1 MAIFW
6 QFNKAGFESLPLEV
20 LSIYPDGF
28 TRHKVADW
36 NCRNFIRVE
45 NEIETYLPTSNK
57 SRSLAT
63 KFSMFTSVLVFWVIL
78 VNIGYD
84 VHNNTF
90 DWGKGVLMLGILLFV
105 GLAIGRFTVTL
116 MAKPLQNLAAGM
128 KKAQLGQLEKI
139 QVSRTGD
146 EIQFVGEVFNETIQ
160 ALKERD
166 RQIAEHREM
175 LEARIQQRTDA
186 LREAM
191 ERALAASQA
200 KSEFLANM
208 SHELRT
214 PMNGILGMLDVVLES
229 SLSGEQREELE
240 TAQRCAHSLLALLND
255 ILDLSK
261 IESGKMGLERIP
273 FQLKAVVNEAIKT
286 HQVRARQKRIE
297 LMAEV
302 APEVADTVYGD
313 PMRLRQVIGNLLS
326 NAIKFTESG
335 HVRVILRTATDGKEG
350 RTEFDL
356 IVEDTGV
363 GIPTDKLDKIFDK
376 FTQADGSIT
385 RRFGGTGLGLT
396 ITRRLVEM
404 FGGRIWVESS
414 EGQGSKFFVR
424 IPLEVAQK
432 SKRTVVETKDSGPER
447 VSLDGRKPQILLVED
462 NAVNQKVVLAILSKR
477 GFHVD
482 IAANGLEAL
491 SALQKGKYD
500 LVLMDVQMPY
510 MDGIEATRKIRSEL
524 RLTELP
530 IIAMTAHAM
539 TGDRERCIEAGM
551 NDYASKPVNPATLV
565 HTIMRY
571 LDASAEAAP
580 AKAETVKAATT
591 VNEPQAIP
599 EVAPLQAIDRGLA
612 ARLTDNDTNLF
623 EGMLLLFLQMAPE
636 RLEKIQ
642 TAVARND
649 RAALEREVRKIR
661 SAAERIAAVSVA
673 ESAMRLMD
681 AVESRQQE
689 DIQQSLMALETQILR
704 LSRHSSDSAKPTE
717 QDAQQ
722 LRAS

>member
-1 MAIFW
+1 
-6 QFNKAGFESLPLEV
+6 
-20 LSIYPDGF
+20 
-28 TRHKVADW
+28 
-36 NCRNFIRVE
+36 
-45 NEIETYLPTSNK
+45 
-57 SRSLAT
+57 
-63 KFSMFTSVLVFWVIL
+63 MFTSVLVFWVIL

>member
-1 MAIFW
+1 M
-6 QFNKAGFESLPLEV
+6 
-20 LSIYPDGF
+20 
-28 TRHKVADW
+28 
-36 NCRNFIRVE
+36 
-45 NEIETYLPTSNK
+45 
-57 SRSLAT
+57 AT
-63 KFSMFTSVLVFWVIL
+63 KFSMFTSVLVLWVIL
-78 VNIGYD
+78 VNIAYD
-84 VHNNTF
+84 VHNSTF
-90 DWGKGVLMLGILLFV
+90 DLGKGVLMVAILLV
-105 GLAIGRFTVTL
+105 VALSIGRFTVTL

-128 KKAQLGQLEKI
+128 KKAQMGQLEKI

-166 RQIAEHREM
+166 RQIEEHREM

-240 TAQRCAHSLLALLND
+240 TAQRCAHSLLSLLND

-261 IESGKMGLERIP
+261 IESGKMGLEKIP
-273 FQLKAVVNEAIKT
+273 FQLKSVVNEAIKT
-286 HQVRARQKRIE
+286 YQARARQKRVD
-297 LMAEV
+297 LVAEV
-302 APEVADTVYGD
+302 SPDVADTVYGD
-313 PMRLRQVIGNLLS
+313 PMRLRQVLGNLLS

-335 HVRVILRTATDGKEG
+335 HVRVFLRNAADPKDG
-350 RTEFDL
+350 RSEFEL
-356 IVEDTGV
+356 IVEDSGV
-363 GIPTDKLDKIFDK
+363 GIPSDKLEKIFDK

-385 RRFGGTGLGLT
+385 RRYGGTGLGLT

-404 FGGRIWVESS
+404 FGGKIWVESI

-424 IPLEVAQK
+424 IPLEVALK
-432 SKRTVVETKDSGPER
+432 PKRAVVEEKSNGSEKI
-447 VSLDGRKPQILLVED
+447 SLEGRSPQILLVED

-477 GFHVD
+477 GFHVE

-491 SALQKGKYD
+491 TALQKNVFD

-510 MDGIEATRKIRSEL
+510 MDGIEATRKIREEL
-524 RLTELP
+524 GLRDLP

-551 NDYASKPVNPATLV
+551 NDYASKPVNPTTLV

-571 LDASAEAAP
+571 LDAAVEQPAPVAVEAP
-580 AKAETVKAATT
+580 A
-591 VNEPQAIP
+591 IP
-599 EVAPLQAIDRGLA
+599 GVSPLQTIDHGLA
-612 ARLTDNDTNLF
+612 ARLTDNDNNLF
-623 EGMLLLFLQMAPE
+623 QGMLLLFLQMAPE
-636 RLEKIQ
+636 RIEKIQ
-642 TAVARND
+642 TAIARND
-649 RAALEREVRKIR
+649 RNAIEREVRKIR

-673 ESAMRLMD
+673 ESAMRLME
-681 AVESRQQE
+681 AVQEQRQDE
-689 DIQQSLMALETQILR
+689 MLSSLIALESQILR
-704 LSRHSSDSAKPTE
+704 LSRHSSDSSKAPASAE
-717 QDAQQ
+717 QDSQH
-722 LRAS
+722 LKAS

>member
-1 MAIFW
+1 
-6 QFNKAGFESLPLEV
+6 
-20 LSIYPDGF
+20 
-28 TRHKVADW
+28 
-36 NCRNFIRVE
+36 
-45 NEIETYLPTSNK
+45 
-57 SRSLAT
+57 
-63 KFSMFTSVLVFWVIL
+63 MFTSVLVLWVIL
-78 VNIGYD
+78 VNIAYD
-84 VHNNTF
+84 VHNSTF
-90 DWGKGVLMLGILLFV
+90 DLGKGVLMVAILLV
-105 GLAIGRFTVTL
+105 VALSIGRFTVTL

-128 KKAQLGQLEKI
+128 KKAQMGQLEKI

-166 RQIAEHREM
+166 RQIEEHREM

-208 SHELRT
+208 SHVLRT

-240 TAQRCAHSLLALLND
+240 TAQRCAHSLLSLLND

-261 IESGKMGLERIP
+261 IESGKMGLEKIP
-273 FQLKAVVNEAIKT
+273 FQLKSVVNEAIKT
-286 HQVRARQKRIE
+286 YQARARQKRVD
-297 LMAEV
+297 LVAEV
-302 APEVADTVYGD
+302 SPDVADTVYGD
-313 PMRLRQVIGNLLS
+313 PMRLRQVLGNLLS

-335 HVRVILRTATDGKEG
+335 HVRVFLRNAADPKDG
-350 RTEFDL
+350 RSEFEL
-356 IVEDTGV
+356 IVEDSGV
-363 GIPTDKLDKIFDK
+363 GIPSDKLEKIFDK

-385 RRFGGTGLGLT
+385 RRYGGTGLGLT

-404 FGGRIWVESS
+404 FGGKIWVESI

-424 IPLEVAQK
+424 IPLEVALK
-432 SKRTVVETKDSGPER
+432 PKRAVVEEKSNGSEKI
-447 VSLDGRKPQILLVED
+447 SLEGRSPQILLVED

-477 GFHVD
+477 GFHVE

-491 SALQKGKYD
+491 TALQKNVFD

-510 MDGIEATRKIRSEL
+510 MDGIEATRKIREEL
-524 RLTELP
+524 GLRDLP

-551 NDYASKPVNPATLV
+551 NDYASKPVNPTTLV

-571 LDASAEAAP
+571 LDAAVEQPAPVAVEAP
-580 AKAETVKAATT
+580 A
-591 VNEPQAIP
+591 IP
-599 EVAPLQAIDRGLA
+599 GVSPLQTIDHGLA
-612 ARLTDNDTNLF
+612 ARLTDNDNNLF
-623 EGMLLLFLQMAPE
+623 QGMLLLFLQMAPE
-636 RLEKIQ
+636 RIEKIQ
-642 TAVARND
+642 TAIARND
-649 RAALEREVRKIR
+649 RNAIEREVRKIR

-673 ESAMRLMD
+673 ESAMRLME
-681 AVESRQQE
+681 AVQEQRQDE
-689 DIQQSLMALETQILR
+689 MLSSLIALESQILR
-704 LSRHSSDSAKPTE
+704 LSRHSSDSSKAPASAE
-717 QDAQQ
+717 QDSQH
-722 LRAS
+722 LKAS

>member
-1 MAIFW
+1 
-6 QFNKAGFESLPLEV
+6 
-20 LSIYPDGF
+20 
-28 TRHKVADW
+28 
-36 NCRNFIRVE
+36 
-45 NEIETYLPTSNK
+45 
-57 SRSLAT
+57 
-63 KFSMFTSVLVFWVIL
+63 MFTSVLVLWVIL
-78 VNIGYD
+78 VNIAYD
-84 VHNNTF
+84 IHYNTF
-90 DWGKGVLMLGILLFV
+90 DLGKGVLMVAILLV
-105 GLAIGRFTVTL
+105 VAVAIGRFTVTL

-166 RQIAEHREM
+166 LQIEEHREM

-240 TAQRCAHSLLALLND
+240 TAQRCAHSLLSLLND

-261 IESGKMGLERIP
+261 IESGKMGLEKIP
-273 FQLKAVVNEAIKT
+273 FQLKSVVNEAIKT
-286 HQVRARQKRIE
+286 HQARARQKRVE
-297 LMAEV
+297 LV
-302 APEVADTVYGD
+302 ADVSPDVADTVYGD
-313 PMRLRQVIGNLLS
+313 PMRLRQVLGNLLS

-335 HVRVILRTATDGKEG
+335 QVRVFLRNAADPREG
-350 RTEFDL
+350 RSEFEL
-356 IVEDTGV
+356 VVEDTGV
-363 GIPTDKLDKIFDK
+363 GIPADKLEKIFDK

-385 RRFGGTGLGLT
+385 RRYGGTGLGLT

-404 FGGRIWVESS
+404 FGGKIWVEST

-424 IPLEVAQK
+424 LPLEVALK
-432 SKRTVVETKDSGPER
+432 PKRATAAVKNSGNEKI
-447 VSLDGRKPQILLVED
+447 SLDGRSPQILLVED

-477 GFHVD
+477 GFHVE

-491 SALQKGKYD
+491 SALQKNVFD

-510 MDGIEATRKIRSEL
+510 MDGIEATRKIREEL
-524 RLTELP
+524 GLRDLP

-539 TGDRERCIEAGM
+539 TGDRERCIQAGM
-551 NDYASKPVNPATLV
+551 NDYASKPVNPTTLV

-571 LDASAEAAP
+571 LDASVDQPSVE
-580 AKAETVKAATT
+580 VAATA
-591 VNEPQAIP
+591 AIP
-599 EVAPLQAIDRGLA
+599 GVAPLQAIDHGLA
-612 ARLTDNDTNLF
+612 ARLTDNDNSLF
-623 EGMLLLFLQMAPE
+623 QGMLLLFLQMAPE
-636 RLEKIQ
+636 RIEKIQ
-642 TAVARND
+642 TAIARND
-649 RAALEREVRKIR
+649 DSAIEREVRKIR

-673 ESAMRLMD
+673 ESAMRLME
-681 AVESRQQE
+681 AFQEHRQE
-689 DIQQSLMALETQILR
+689 DMQSSLIALESQILR
-704 LSRHSSDSAKPTE
+704 LSRHSSDSANTAAADQNAK
-717 QDAQQ
+717 Q
-722 LRAS
+722 LKAS

>member
-1 MAIFW
+1 
-6 QFNKAGFESLPLEV
+6 
-20 LSIYPDGF
+20 
-28 TRHKVADW
+28 
-36 NCRNFIRVE
+36 
-45 NEIETYLPTSNK
+45 
-57 SRSLAT
+57 
-63 KFSMFTSVLVFWVIL
+63 MFTSVLVFWVIL

-90 DWGKGVLMLGILLFV
+90 DWGKGVLMLAILLLV

-273 FQLKAVVNEAIKT
+273 FQLKSVVNEAIKT

-297 LMAEV
+297 LVADV
-302 APEVADTVYGD
+302 APEVAETVYGD

-335 HVRVILRTATDGKEG
+335 HVRVILRSAIDGKEG

-356 IVEDTGV
+356 VVEDTGV
-363 GIPTDKLDKIFDK
+363 GIPADKLDKIFDK

-404 FGGRIWVESS
+404 FGGRIWVESN
-414 EGQGSKFFVR
+414 EGTGSKFFVR

-432 SKRTVVETKDSGPER
+432 SKRAVVEAKDNGPDL
-447 VSLDGRKPQILLVED
+447 VSLDGRTPEILLVED

-524 RLTELP
+524 RLTDLP

-539 TGDRERCIEAGM
+539 TGDRERCLEAGM
-551 NDYASKPVNPATLV
+551 NDYASKPVNPSTLV

-571 LDASAEAAP
+571 LDASTEAAP
-580 AKAETVKAATT
+580 AKPETVEAPVQAKEG
-591 VNEPQAIP
+591 NAIP
-599 EVAPLQAIDRGLA
+599 ELAPLQAIDRSLA

-649 RAALEREVRKIR
+649 RAALEREVRKMR

-704 LSRHSSDSAKPTE
+704 LSRHSSDSAKPADPAN

>member
-1 MAIFW
+1 
-6 QFNKAGFESLPLEV
+6 
-20 LSIYPDGF
+20 
-28 TRHKVADW
+28 
-36 NCRNFIRVE
+36 
-45 NEIETYLPTSNK
+45 
-57 SRSLAT
+57 
-63 KFSMFTSVLVFWVIL
+63 MFTSVLVLWVIL

-84 VHNNTF
+84 VHNNMF
-90 DWGKGVLMLGILLFV
+90 DWGKGVLMFGILMLV
-105 GLAIGRFTVTL
+105 ALAIGRFTVTL

-128 KKAQLGQLEKI
+128 KKAQMGQLEKI

-261 IESGKMGLERIP
+261 IESGKMGLEKIP
-273 FQLKAVVNEAIKT
+273 FQLKSVVNEAIKT
-286 HQVRARQKRIE
+286 HQARARQKRVE
-297 LMAEV
+297 LVAEV

-313 PMRLRQVIGNLLS
+313 PMRLRQVLGNLLS

-335 HVRVILRTATDGKEG
+335 QVRVYLRCAADSKES
-350 RTEFDL
+350 RPEYDL

-363 GIPTDKLDKIFDK
+363 GIPADKLEKIFDK

-385 RRFGGTGLGLT
+385 RRYGGTGLGLT

-404 FGGRIWVESS
+404 FGGRIWVESV
-414 EGQGSKFFVR
+414 EGKGSKFFVR
-424 IPLEVAQK
+424 LPLETAQK
-432 SKRTVVETKDSGPER
+432 TKRAVAEQKESGAER
-447 VSLDGRKPQILLVED
+447 VSVDGRTPQILLVED

-477 GFHVD
+477 GFHVE

-491 SALQKGKYD
+491 TAVQKSQFD

-510 MDGIEATRKIRSEL
+510 MDGIEATRKIREEL
-524 RLTELP
+524 RMTELP

-539 TGDRERCIEAGM
+539 TGDRERCLNAGM
-551 NDYASKPVNPATLV
+551 NDYASKPVNPSTLV

-571 LDASAEAAP
+571 LDRSSEQPTAPKPVEAPPVPVAAEAP
-580 AKAETVKAATT
+580 AQ
-591 VNEPQAIP
+591 PIP

-612 ARLTDNDTNLF
+612 ARLTDNDSGLF

-642 TAVARND
+642 TAVARQD
-649 RAALEREVRKIR
+649 RSAVERELRKIR

-681 AVESRQQE
+681 AMESRQQE
-689 DIQQSLMALETQILR
+689 DIQQSLMALESQILR
-704 LSRHSSDSAKPTE
+704 LSRHASDPAKKPNA
-717 QDAQQ
+717 DAESQQ
-722 LRAS
+722 LKAS

>member
-1 MAIFW
+1 M
-6 QFNKAGFESLPLEV
+6 
-20 LSIYPDGF
+20 
-28 TRHKVADW
+28 
-36 NCRNFIRVE
+36 
-45 NEIETYLPTSNK
+45 
-57 SRSLAT
+57 
-63 KFSMFTSVLVFWVIL
+63 LVFWVIL
-78 VNIGYD
+78 VNLGYD

-90 DWGKGVLMLGILLFV
+90 DWGKGVLMLVILLFV
-105 GLAIGRFTVTL
+105 HLAIGRFTGTL

-166 RQIAEHREM
+166 RQIAEHREL
-175 LEARIQQRTDA
+175 LEVRIQQRTDA

-229 SLSGEQREELE
+229 SISGEQREELE

-273 FQLKAVVNEAIKT
+273 FQLKSVVSESIKT

-297 LMAEV
+297 LLAEV

-313 PMRLRQVIGNLLS
+313 PMRLRQVIGNLLG

-335 HVRVILRTATDGKEG
+335 HVRVILRAATEGKEG

-356 IVEDTGV
+356 VVEDTGV
-363 GIPTDKLDKIFDK
+363 GIPADKIDKIFDK

-404 FGGRIWVESS
+404 FGGKIWVESI
-414 EGQGSKFFVR
+414 EGLGSKFFVR

-432 SKRTVVETKDSGPER
+432 SKRALVETKESGAER
-447 VSLDGRKPQILLVED
+447 VSLDGRAPQILLVED
-462 NAVNQKVVLAILSKR
+462 NAVNQKVVLAILTKR
-477 GFHVD
+477 GFHVEV
-482 IAANGLEAL
+482 AGNGLEAI
-491 SALQKGKYD
+491 SALQKGQYD

-510 MDGIEATRKIRSEL
+510 MDGIEATRKIREEL
-524 RLTELP
+524 HLTTLP

-539 TGDRERCIEAGM
+539 TGDRERCIQAGM
-551 NDYASKPVNPATLV
+551 NDYASKPVNPSTLV

-571 LDASAEAAP
+571 LDAGSEPVRVQIESVAEASP
-580 AKAETVKAATT
+580 AIET
-591 VNEPQAIP
+591 QALP
-599 EVAPLQAIDRGLA
+599 GPLPLQAIDRGLA

-642 TAVARND
+642 TAVARDD
-649 RAALEREVRKIR
+649 RNSLERELRKIR

-673 ESAMRLMD
+673 ESAMRLME
-681 AVESRQQE
+681 AVESRQQDE
-689 DIQQSLMALETQILR
+689 IQQSLVSLESQILR
-704 LSRHSSDSAKPTE
+704 LSRHSSDAAQPDSSKPDS
-717 QDAQQ
+717 QH
-722 LRAS
+722 LKAS

>member
-1 MAIFW
+1 
-6 QFNKAGFESLPLEV
+6 
-20 LSIYPDGF
+20 
-28 TRHKVADW
+28 
-36 NCRNFIRVE
+36 
-45 NEIETYLPTSNK
+45 
-57 SRSLAT
+57 
-63 KFSMFTSVLVFWVIL
+63 MFTSLLVLWVIL

-84 VHNNTF
+84 VHNHTF
-90 DWGKGVLMLGILLFV
+90 DWGKGVLMFGILLLV
-105 GLAIGRFTVTL
+105 GLSIGRFTVTI
-116 MAKPLQNLAAGM
+116 MAKPLRNLAAGM
-128 KKAQLGQLEKI
+128 KKVQMGQLEKI

-146 EIQFVGEVFNETIQ
+146 EIQFVGEVFNETIH

-166 RQIAEHREM
+166 RQIEEHREM

-229 SLSGEQREELE
+229 SLTEEQREELE

-261 IESGKMGLERIP
+261 IESGKMGLEKIP
-273 FQLKAVVNEAIKT
+273 FQLKSVVSEAIKT
-286 HQVRARQKRIE
+286 HQARARQKRIE
-297 LMAEV
+297 LVAEV

-313 PMRLRQVIGNLLS
+313 PMRFRQILGNLLS

-335 HVRVILRTATDGKEG
+335 HVRVTLRNAVDGREG
-350 RTEFDL
+350 RSEYDL

-363 GIPTDKLDKIFDK
+363 GIPEDKLEKIFDK

-404 FGGRIWVESS
+404 FGGRIWVESV
-414 EGQGSKFFVR
+414 EGKGSKFNIR

-432 SKRTVVETKDSGPER
+432 PRHAAAEQKSVGADKI
-447 VSLDGRKPQILLVED
+447 SLHGRQPQILLVED
-462 NAVNQKVVLAILSKR
+462 NAVNQKVVLAILTKR
-477 GFHVD
+477 GFHVE

-491 SALQKGKYD
+491 AAVQKAQFD

-510 MDGIEATRKIRSEL
+510 MDGIEATRKIREEL
-524 RLTELP
+524 GMTTLP

-539 TGDRERCIEAGM
+539 TGDRERCINAGM
-551 NDYASKPVNPATLV
+551 NDYASKPVNPTTLV

-571 LDASAEAAP
+571 LDSAPEAPAAGSIAAPVAESQNLKPSTEEAAS
-580 AKAETVKAATT
+580 
-591 VNEPQAIP
+591 IP
-599 EVAPLQAIDRGLA
+599 GVGPLQAIDRGLA
-612 ARLTDNDTNLF
+612 ARLTDNDSNLF

-649 RAALEREVRKIR
+649 RSSLEREVRKMR

-673 ESAMRLMD
+673 ESAMKLME
-681 AVESRQQE
+681 AVEAQQQSE
-689 DIQQSLMALETQILR
+689 VQLSLMALETQILR
-704 LSRHSSDSAKPTE
+704 LSRHTGERHTADPAKTAEDSESKR
-717 QDAQQ
+717 

>member
-1 MAIFW
+1 
-6 QFNKAGFESLPLEV
+6 
-20 LSIYPDGF
+20 
-28 TRHKVADW
+28 
-36 NCRNFIRVE
+36 
-45 NEIETYLPTSNK
+45 
-57 SRSLAT
+57 
-63 KFSMFTSVLVFWVIL
+63 MFTSALVFWVIL

-90 DWGKGVLMLGILLFV
+90 DWGKGVLMLAILLLV
-105 GLAIGRFTVTL
+105 GLAIGRFTMTL

-128 KKAQLGQLEKI
+128 KRAQMGQLEKI

-175 LEARIQQRTDA
+175 LEARIQQRTEA

-191 ERALAASQA
+191 ERALAASHA

-229 SLSGEQREELE
+229 SLSVEQREELE

-273 FQLKAVVNEAIKT
+273 FQLKSVVNEAIKT
-286 HQVRARQKRIE
+286 HHVRARQKRID
-297 LMAEV
+297 LVADV
-302 APEVADTVYGD
+302 APEVPETVYGD

-335 HVRVILRTATDGKEG
+335 RVSVVLRADSECKEG
-350 RTEFDL
+350 RNEFEL
-356 IVEDTGV
+356 VVEDTGV
-363 GIPTDKLDKIFDK
+363 GIPADKLDKIFDK

-385 RRFGGTGLGLT
+385 RRFGGSGLGLT

-404 FGGRIWVESS
+404 FGGRIWVESN
-414 EGQGSKFFVR
+414 EGKGSKFFVR

-432 SKRTVVETKDSGPER
+432 SKRSVVETKDSGREHI
-447 VSLDGRKPQILLVED
+447 STDGRTPEILLVED
-462 NAVNQKVVLAILSKR
+462 NAVNQKVVLTILSKR
-477 GFHVD
+477 GFRVD
-482 IAANGLEAL
+482 IASNGLEAL

-510 MDGIEATRKIRSEL
+510 MDGIEATRKIRSEM
-524 RLTELP
+524 RLTQLP
-530 IIAMTAHAM
+530 VIAMTAHAM
-539 TGDRERCIEAGM
+539 TGDRERCLESGM
-551 NDYASKPVNPATLV
+551 NDYVSKPVNPATLV
-565 HTIMRY
+565 HTIIRY
-571 LDASAEAAP
+571 LDSVAETLP
-580 AKAETVKAATT
+580 AKVESVEAPLEAKEAKAGAEL
-591 VNEPQAIP
+591 
-599 EVAPLQAIDRGLA
+599 APLQTIDGSLA
-612 ARLTDNDTNLF
+612 ARLTDDDSNLF

-642 TAVARND
+642 MAVSRND
-649 RAALEREVRKIR
+649 RSALEREVRRIR
-661 SAAERIAAVSVA
+661 LAAERIAAVSVA
-673 ESAMRLMD
+673 ESALRLMD
-681 AVESRQQE
+681 AIESRRQE
-689 DIQQSLMALETQILR
+689 EVEQSLNALETQILR
-704 LSRHSSDSAKPTE
+704 LSRHSAVSAKPADPAS

>member
-1 MAIFW
+1 
-6 QFNKAGFESLPLEV
+6 
-20 LSIYPDGF
+20 
-28 TRHKVADW
+28 
-36 NCRNFIRVE
+36 
-45 NEIETYLPTSNK
+45 
-57 SRSLAT
+57 
-63 KFSMFTSVLVFWVIL
+63 MFTSVLVFWVIL

-84 VHNNTF
+84 VHNNMF
-90 DWGKGVLMLGILLFV
+90 DWGKGALMLAILLLV

-273 FQLKAVVNEAIKT
+273 FQLKSVVNEAIKT

-297 LMAEV
+297 LVADV

-350 RTEFDL
+350 RSEFDL

-363 GIPTDKLDKIFDK
+363 GIPADKLDKIFDK

-432 SKRTVVETKDSGPER
+432 SKRAVVETKDNGPER
-447 VSLDGRKPQILLVED
+447 VSLDGRTPEILLVED
-462 NAVNQKVVLAILSKR
+462 NAVNQKVVLAILTKR

-524 RLTELP
+524 HLTDLP

-539 TGDRERCIEAGM
+539 TGDRERCLDAGM

-571 LDASAEAAP
+571 LDASAEAP
-580 AKAETVKAATT
+580 AEKAEAVEAP
-591 VNEPQAIP
+591 VQAKEAPSIP
-599 EVAPLQAIDRGLA
+599 EVAPLQAIDRNLA

-649 RAALEREVRKIR
+649 RAALDREVRKMR

-704 LSRHSSDSAKPTE
+704 LSRHSSDSAKPAAAPE
-717 QDAQQ
+717 LDSKQ

>member
-1 MAIFW
+1 
-6 QFNKAGFESLPLEV
+6 
-20 LSIYPDGF
+20 
-28 TRHKVADW
+28 
-36 NCRNFIRVE
+36 
-45 NEIETYLPTSNK
+45 
-57 SRSLAT
+57 
-63 KFSMFTSVLVFWVIL
+63 MFTSVLVFWVIL

-432 SKRTVVETKDSGPER
+432 SKRTVIETKDSGPER

>member
-1 MAIFW
+1 
-6 QFNKAGFESLPLEV
+6 
-20 LSIYPDGF
+20 
-28 TRHKVADW
+28 
-36 NCRNFIRVE
+36 
-45 NEIETYLPTSNK
+45 
-57 SRSLAT
+57 
-63 KFSMFTSVLVFWVIL
+63 MFTSVLVLWVIL

-84 VHNNTF
+84 VHNNMF
-90 DWGKGVLMLGILLFV
+90 DWGKGVLMFGILMLV
-105 GLAIGRFTVTL
+105 ALAIGRFTVTL

-128 KKAQLGQLEKI
+128 KKAQMGQLEKI

-261 IESGKMGLERIP
+261 IESGKMGLEKIP
-273 FQLKAVVNEAIKT
+273 FQLKGVVNEAIKT
-286 HQVRARQKRIE
+286 HQARARQKRVE
-297 LMAEV
+297 LVAEV

-313 PMRLRQVIGNLLS
+313 PMRLRQVLGNLLS

-335 HVRVILRTATDGKEG
+335 QVRVYLRCAADSKEN
-350 RTEFDL
+350 RPEYDL

-363 GIPTDKLDKIFDK
+363 GIPADKLEKIFDK

-385 RRFGGTGLGLT
+385 RRYGGTGLGLT

-404 FGGRIWVESS
+404 FGGRIWVESV
-414 EGQGSKFFVR
+414 EGKGSKFFVR
-424 IPLEVAQK
+424 LPLETAQK
-432 SKRTVVETKDSGPER
+432 TKRAVAEQKESGSER
-447 VSLDGRKPQILLVED
+447 VSVDGRTPQILLVED

-477 GFHVD
+477 GFHVE

-491 SALQKGKYD
+491 AAVQKSQFD

-510 MDGIEATRKIRSEL
+510 MDGIEATRKIREEL
-524 RLTELP
+524 RMTELP

-539 TGDRERCIEAGM
+539 TGDRERCLNAGM
-551 NDYASKPVNPATLV
+551 NDYASKPVNPSTLV

-571 LDASAEAAP
+571 LDRASEQPTAPKPVETPVEATAAEAP
-580 AKAETVKAATT
+580 AQ
-591 VNEPQAIP
+591 PIP

-612 ARLTDNDTNLF
+612 ARLTDNDSGLF

-642 TAVARND
+642 TAVARQD
-649 RAALEREVRKIR
+649 RSAVERELRKIR

-681 AVESRQQE
+681 AMESRQQE
-689 DIQQSLMALETQILR
+689 DIQQSLMALESQILR
-704 LSRHSSDSAKPTE
+704 LSRHASDPAKKPNGE
-717 QDAQQ
+717 AEPQQ
-722 LRAS
+722 LKAS